1 MGNLLDNLSN
11 VFLCD
16 GCDTI
21 ATVSV
26 QGDTITIQKCAC
38 LTLDW
43 NN

>member
-26 QGDTITIQKCAC
+26 EGDTITIQKCQC

>member
-26 QGDTITIQKCAC
+26 QGDTIQITKCLC
-38 LTLDW
+38 MSRKD
-43 NN
+43 N